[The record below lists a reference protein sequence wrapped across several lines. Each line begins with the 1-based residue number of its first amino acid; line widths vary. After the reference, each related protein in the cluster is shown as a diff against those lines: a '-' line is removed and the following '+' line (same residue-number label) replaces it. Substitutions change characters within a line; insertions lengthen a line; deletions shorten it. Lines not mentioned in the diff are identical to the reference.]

1 MAPQDIVE
9 MYEITITTKYDQ
21 ILVFSE
27 FTKKISLFLR
37 ILLASRR
44 GRIPVI
50 KVYYQHFESTVT
62 SIVVDS

>member
-9 MYEITITTKYDQ
+9 MYKITITTKYDQ

-27 FTKKISLFLR
+27 FTKKIYLVLR

-44 GRIPVI
+44 GRIE
-50 KVYYQHFESTVT
+50 VYYQHFESTVT